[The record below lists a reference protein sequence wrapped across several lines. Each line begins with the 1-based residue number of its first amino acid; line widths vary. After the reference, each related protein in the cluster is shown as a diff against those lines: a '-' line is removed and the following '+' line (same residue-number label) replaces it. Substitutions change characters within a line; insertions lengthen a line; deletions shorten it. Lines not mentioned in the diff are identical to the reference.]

1 MLSKGYNKSVVQT
14 QQSYL
19 KRKLLCLG
27 LILSHRQYAGHWIK
41 YEHRYHDSDSR
52 GIYLNKKIKKIMRD
66 LIESGIVH

>member
-1 MLSKGYNKSVVQT
+1 MLSKGYNKSRVQT

-27 LILSHRQYAGHWIK
+27 LILSHRQYTGHWIK
-41 YEHRYHDSDSR
+41 YEHRHHDSDSR
-52 GIYLNKKIKKIMRD
+52 GIYINKKINKIMRD